1 MNNGSTNV
9 PGMGGGNGNIY
20 QRQPGNQ
27 PRQGTVVPGMNMQAP
42 NVAQQQ
48 QGAPQQPAV
57 PVVGFLY
64 SISRQG
70 FGEFWPLHVGTNT
83 IGRAEDSQI
92 CLREQTVS
100 EHHASLFIRQMK
112 SSRKLIAS
120 IRDEGSKNG
129 IFVNNEELTYDA
141 FECHNRDLIT
151 IGNNYQLLL
160 ILIDADEMG
169 LTVSE
174 NFTPTDGQPA
184 LPQQQA
190 GPQRPFGG
198 QQPPQPPFQPQ
209 NPMQPMGGTQAF
221 GPMPGGPQPGG
232 PMPGG
237 PQPGPNPMYDPS
249 RRQAGGTM
257 SLDGTIDNQPGGTQ
271 FLQ

>member
-9 PGMGGGNGNIY
+9 PGMGGNGNFY
-20 QRQPGNQ
+20 QRQPGQQ

-42 NVAQQQ
+42 NVSQQ
-48 QGAPQQPAV
+48 QGGEVPVAV

-70 FGEFWPLHVGTNT
+70 FGEFWPLHIGTNT
-83 IGRAEDSQI
+83 IGRAEDCQI

-112 SSRKLIAS
+112 SSRKIIAS

-129 IFVNNEELTYDA
+129 IFVNSEELTYDA

-151 IGNNYQLLL
+151 VGNNYQLLL

-174 NFTPTDGQPA
+174 NFTPTDAAPA
-184 LPQQQA
+184 GAVPPQQQRPMGA
-190 GPQRPFGG
+190 PQMP
-198 QQPPQPPFQPQ
+198 QQPFQPQ
-209 NPMQPMGGTQAF
+209 NPMQPMPGTQAF
-221 GPMPGGPQPGG
+221 GPQ
-232 PMPGG
+232 PGG